1 MWFSKAK
8 DMHNGLMKTMFNL
21 GRGIDSYKLKN

>member
-1 MWFSKAK
+1 MWFNKVK
-8 DMHNGLMKTMFNL
+8 DMHNELMKTMLNL